1 MRAGQEVQMEAGHKQ
16 PIVINKKVKK
26 GGDHG
31 HHGGAWKVAYADF
44 VTAMMAFFLL
54 LWLLSTTTVEQR
66 AGIGDYFTPTTSLAP
81 GASGAGGI
89 LAGQTVSDSGA
100 KIGEGGTPSVV
111 VELSPP
117 AKQASEKD
125 IEELAAKREQE
136 SFDEAV
142 EALNKAIT
150 DSPELSDLKDN
161 IQVDMTSE
169 GMRIQIVDR
178 EGEALFQA
186 GSADMT
192 SRTRE
197 LLDQI
202 AKVVSELP
210 NTISISGHTDAS
222 PFNRGNYS
230 NWELSSDRANA
241 SRRELVSAGID
252 PTRIVQVVGKADQE
266 PFIEEDP
273 FLPQNR
279 RVSIVLRRTSAVLPP
294 GLFE

>member
-1 MRAGQEVQMEAGHKQ
+1 MEAGHNQ
-16 PIVINKKVKK
+16 PIIINKKVKK

-54 LWLLSTTTVEQR
+54 LWLLSSATVEQK
-66 AGIGDYFTPTTSLAP
+66 AGIGDYFTPTTSFRA
-81 GASGAGGI
+81 GESGAGGI
-89 LAGQTVSDSGA
+89 LGGQTLSDSGA

-111 VELSPP
+111 VELTPP
-117 AKQASEKD
+117 SKKATEKD
-125 IEELAAKREQE
+125 IEELAAEREQQ
-136 SFDEAV
+136 SFEDAV

-150 DSPELSDLKDN
+150 DSPELSDLQDN

-178 EGEALFQA
+178 EGGALFQA
-186 GSADMT
+186 GSANMT

-197 LLDQI
+197 LLEQI
-202 AKVVSELP
+202 GKVIAELP
-210 NTISISGHTDAS
+210 NDISISGHTDAS
-222 PFNRGNYS
+222 PFSRGDYS

-241 SRRELVSAGID
+241 SRRQLVSSGID
-252 PTRIVQVVGKADQE
+252 TARIVQVIGKADQE
-266 PFIEEDP
+266 PLIEEDP
-273 FLPQNR
+273 FLPENR
-279 RVSIVLRRTSAVLPP
+279 RVSIVLKRTSAVLPP

>member
-1 MRAGQEVQMEAGHKQ
+1 MEAGHNQ
-16 PIVINKKVKK
+16 PIIINKKVKK

-66 AGIGDYFTPTTSLAP
+66 SGIADYFTPTTSLRS
-81 GASGAGGI
+81 GESGAGGI
-89 LAGQTVSDSGA
+89 LGGQTLSDSGA

-111 VELSPP
+111 VELTPP
-117 AKQASEKD
+117 GSRDAKEKD

-136 SFDEAV
+136 SFEDALQ
-142 EALNKAIT
+142 ALNKAIT

-178 EGEALFQA
+178 EGGALFRA
-186 GSADMT
+186 GSADMNA
-192 SRTRE
+192 RTRD
-197 LLDQI
+197 LIGQI
-202 AKVVSELP
+202 AKVVAALP
-210 NTISISGHTDAS
+210 NDISISGHTDS
-222 PFNRGNYS
+222 NPFSRGDYS

-241 SRRELVSAGID
+241 SRRQLVSSGID

-266 PFIEEDP
+266 PLVEEDP
-273 FLPQNR
+273 FLPENR

-294 GLFE
+294 GLFN

>member
-1 MRAGQEVQMEAGHKQ
+1 MEAGHNQ
-16 PIVINKKVKK
+16 PIIINKKVKK

-66 AGIGDYFTPTTSLAP
+66 SGIADYFTPTTSLRS
-81 GASGAGGI
+81 GESGAGGI
-89 LAGQTVSDSGA
+89 LGGQTLSDSGA

-111 VELSPP
+111 VELTPP
-117 AKQASEKD
+117 GSRDAKEKD

-136 SFDEAV
+136 SFEDALQ
-142 EALNKAIT
+142 ALNKAIT

-178 EGEALFQA
+178 EGGALFRA
-186 GSADMT
+186 GSAEMNA
-192 SRTRE
+192 RTRQ
-197 LLDQI
+197 LIGQI
-202 AKVVSELP
+202 AKVVATLP
-210 NTISISGHTDAS
+210 NNISISGHTDS
-222 PFNRGNYS
+222 NPFSRGDYS

-241 SRRELVSAGID
+241 SRRQLVSSGID

-266 PFIEEDP
+266 PLVEEDP
-273 FLPQNR
+273 FLPENR
-279 RVSIVLRRTSAVLPP
+279 RVSIFLRRTSAVLPP
-294 GLFE
+294 GLFN

>member
-1 MRAGQEVQMEAGHKQ
+1 MEAGHNQ

-54 LWLLSTTTVEQR
+54 LWLLSSTTVEQK
-66 AGIGDYFTPTTSLAP
+66 AGIGDYFTPTTSFQV
-81 GASGAGGI
+81 GESGAGGI
-89 LAGQTVSDSGA
+89 LGGQTLSDSGA

-111 VELSPP
+111 VELTPP
-117 AKQASEKD
+117 SKKATEKD
-125 IEELAAKREQE
+125 IEELAAEREQE
-136 SFDEAV
+136 SFEEAI

-150 DSPELSDLKDN
+150 DSPELSDLQDN

-178 EGEALFQA
+178 EGGALFES
-186 GSADMT
+186 GSAQMT
-192 SRTRE
+192 NRTHE
-197 LLDQI
+197 LLKQI
-202 AKVVSELP
+202 GKVIAELP
-210 NTISISGHTDAS
+210 NDISISGHTDAS
-222 PFNRGNYS
+222 PFSRGDYS

-241 SRRELVSAGID
+241 SRRELVSSGID
-252 PTRIVQVVGKADQE
+252 ITRIVQVIGKADQE
-266 PFIEEDP
+266 PLIEEDP
-273 FLPQNR
+273 FLPENR
-279 RVSIVLRRTSAVLPP
+279 RVSIVLKRTSAVLPP

>member
-1 MRAGQEVQMEAGHKQ
+1 MQAGHNQ
-16 PIVINKKVKK
+16 PIIINKKVKK

-31 HHGGAWKVAYADF
+31 HYGGAWKVAYADF

-54 LWLLSTTTVEQR
+54 LWLLSTTTLEQK
-66 AGIGDYFTPTTSLAP
+66 AGIGDYFTPTTMWRP
-81 GASGAGGI
+81 GSSGAGGI
-89 LAGQTVSDSGA
+89 LGGQTLSDSGV

-111 VELSPP
+111 VELTPP
-117 AKQASEKD
+117 NKRAYEKD
-125 IEELAAKREQE
+125 IEELIAKREQE

-142 EALNKAIT
+142 ETLNKAIT

-169 GMRIQIVDR
+169 GIRIQIADR
-178 EGEALFQA
+178 EGGALFQA
-186 GSADMT
+186 GSPKMIPRMRD
-192 SRTRE
+192 

-202 AKVVSELP
+202 AKVVAKLP
-210 NTISISGHTDAS
+210 NTVSISGHTDAS
-222 PFNRGNYS
+222 PFNRGDYS

-241 SRRELVSAGID
+241 SRRVLVSSGID
-252 PTRIVQVVGKADQE
+252 AKRIVQVVGKADQE
-266 PFIEEDP
+266 PLIEEDP

-279 RVSIVLRRTSAVLPP
+279 RVSIVLRRTAAVLPQ

>member
-1 MRAGQEVQMEAGHKQ
+1 MEAGHNQ
-16 PIVINKKVKK
+16 PIIINKKVKK

-66 AGIGDYFTPTTSLAP
+66 SGIADYFTPTTSLRS
-81 GASGAGGI
+81 GESGAGGI
-89 LAGQTVSDSGA
+89 LGGQTLSDSGA

-111 VELSPP
+111 VELTPP
-117 AKQASEKD
+117 GSRDAKEKD

-136 SFDEAV
+136 SFEDALQ
-142 EALNKAIT
+142 ALNKAIT

-178 EGEALFQA
+178 EGGALFRA
-186 GSADMT
+186 GSAEMNA
-192 SRTRE
+192 RTRQ
-197 LLDQI
+197 LIGQI
-202 AKVVSELP
+202 AKVVATLP
-210 NTISISGHTDAS
+210 NNISISGHTDS
-222 PFNRGNYS
+222 NPFSRGDYS

-241 SRRELVSAGID
+241 SRRQLVSSGID

-266 PFIEEDP
+266 PLVEEDP
-273 FLPQNR
+273 FLPENR

-294 GLFE
+294 GLFN

>member
-1 MRAGQEVQMEAGHKQ
+1 MEAGHNQ
-16 PIVINKKVKK
+16 PIIINKKVKK

-66 AGIGDYFTPTTSLAP
+66 SGIADYFTPTTSLRS
-81 GASGAGGI
+81 GESGAGGI
-89 LAGQTVSDSGA
+89 LGGQTLSDSGA

-111 VELSPP
+111 VELTPP
-117 AKQASEKD
+117 GSRDAKEKD

-136 SFDEAV
+136 SFEDALQ
-142 EALNKAIT
+142 ALNKAIT

-178 EGEALFQA
+178 EGGALFRA
-186 GSADMT
+186 GSAEMNA
-192 SRTRE
+192 RTRQ
-197 LLDQI
+197 LIGQI
-202 AKVVSELP
+202 AKVVATLP
-210 NTISISGHTDAS
+210 NNISISGHTDS
-222 PFNRGNYS
+222 NPFSRGDYS

-241 SRRELVSAGID
+241 SRRQLVSSGID
-252 PTRIVQVVGKADQE
+252 PTRIVKVVGKADQE
-266 PFIEEDP
+266 PLVEEDP
-273 FLPQNR
+273 FLPENR
-279 RVSIVLRRTSAVLPP
+279 RVSIFLRRTSAVLPP
-294 GLFE
+294 GLFN

>member
-1 MRAGQEVQMEAGHKQ
+1 MEAGHNQ
-16 PIVINKKVKK
+16 PIIINKKVKK

-54 LWLLSTTTVEQR
+54 LWLLSSTTVEQK
-66 AGIGDYFTPTTSLAP
+66 AGIGDYFTPTTSFRA
-81 GASGAGGI
+81 GESGAGGI
-89 LAGQTVSDSGA
+89 LGGQTLSDSGA

-111 VELSPP
+111 VELTPP
-117 AKQASEKD
+117 SKKATEKD
-125 IEELAAKREQE
+125 IEELAAKREQQ
-136 SFDEAV
+136 SFEDAV

-150 DSPELSDLKDN
+150 DSPELSDLQDN

-178 EGEALFQA
+178 EGGALFQA
-186 GSADMT
+186 GSANMT
-192 SRTRE
+192 SRTRD
-197 LLDQI
+197 LLEQI
-202 AKVVSELP
+202 GKVIAELP
-210 NTISISGHTDAS
+210 NDISISGHTDAS
-222 PFNRGNYS
+222 PFSRGDYS

-241 SRRELVSAGID
+241 SRRQLVTSGID
-252 PTRIVQVVGKADQE
+252 TARIVQVIGKADQE
-266 PFIEEDP
+266 PLIEEDP

-279 RVSIVLRRTSAVLPP
+279 RVSIVLKRTSAVLPP

>member
-1 MRAGQEVQMEAGHKQ
+1 MEAGHNQ
-16 PIVINKKVKK
+16 PIIINKKVKK

-66 AGIGDYFTPTTSLAP
+66 SGIADYFTPTTSLRS
-81 GASGAGGI
+81 GESGAGGI
-89 LAGQTVSDSGA
+89 LGGQTLSDSGA

-111 VELSPP
+111 VELTPP
-117 AKQASEKD
+117 GSRDAKEKD

-136 SFDEAV
+136 SFEDALQ
-142 EALNKAIT
+142 ALNKAIT

-178 EGEALFQA
+178 EGGALFRA
-186 GSADMT
+186 GSAEMNA
-192 SRTRE
+192 RTQQ
-197 LLDQI
+197 LIGQI
-202 AKVVSELP
+202 AKVVATLP
-210 NTISISGHTDAS
+210 NNISISGHTDS
-222 PFNRGNYS
+222 NPFSRGDYS

-241 SRRELVSAGID
+241 SRRQLVSSGID

-266 PFIEEDP
+266 PLVEEDP
-273 FLPQNR
+273 FLPENR

-294 GLFE
+294 GLFN

>member
-1 MRAGQEVQMEAGHKQ
+1 MEAGHNQ
-16 PIVINKKVKK
+16 PIIINKKVKK

-54 LWLLSTTTVEQR
+54 LWLLSSTTVEQK
-66 AGIGDYFTPTTSLAP
+66 AGIGDYFTPTTSFRA
-81 GASGAGGI
+81 GESGAGGI
-89 LAGQTVSDSGA
+89 LGGQTLSDSGA

-111 VELSPP
+111 VELTPP
-117 AKQASEKD
+117 SKKATEKD
-125 IEELAAKREQE
+125 VEELAAKREQQ
-136 SFDEAV
+136 SFEDAV

-150 DSPELSDLKDN
+150 DSPELSDLQDN

-178 EGEALFQA
+178 EGGALFQA
-186 GSADMT
+186 GSANMT

-197 LLDQI
+197 LLEQI
-202 AKVVSELP
+202 GKVIAELP
-210 NTISISGHTDAS
+210 NDISISGHTDAS
-222 PFNRGNYS
+222 PFSRGDYS

-241 SRRELVSAGID
+241 SRRQLVSSGID
-252 PTRIVQVVGKADQE
+252 TTRIVQVIGKADQE
-266 PFIEEDP
+266 PLIEEDP

-279 RVSIVLRRTSAVLPP
+279 RVSIVLKRTSAVLPP